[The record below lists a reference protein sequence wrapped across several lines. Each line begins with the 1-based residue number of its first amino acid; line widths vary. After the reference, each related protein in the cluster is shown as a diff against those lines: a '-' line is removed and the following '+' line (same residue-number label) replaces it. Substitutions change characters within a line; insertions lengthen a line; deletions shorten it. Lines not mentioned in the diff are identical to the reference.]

1 MKGELANV
9 RLMRYLISKTRQNV
23 QGVLWTIRRP
33 TYRRALQ
40 INKRP
45 ISIQVRPGFSISSA
59 AIHRLSVPLI
69 GLDLKHSEGG
79 GGFVADGVK
88 EPGNISS
95 VVRLYWMMENV
106 RGSPSLL
113 YFVATV
119 FQENVRIGNVVQKHE
134 RSLRFGADHE

>member
-1 MKGELANV
+1 MKGGLANV
-9 RLMRYLISKTRQNV
+9 RLMRYLISKARQNV

-79 GGFVADGVK
+79 A
-88 EPGNISS
+88 
-95 VVRLYWMMENV
+95 
-106 RGSPSLL
+106 GSWLM
-113 YFVATV
+113 A
-119 FQENVRIGNVVQKHE
+119 
-134 RSLRFGADHE
+134 

>member
-1 MKGELANV
+1 M
-9 RLMRYLISKTRQNV
+9 
-23 QGVLWTIRRP
+23 
-33 TYRRALQ
+33 
-40 INKRP
+40 
-45 ISIQVRPGFSISSA
+45 
-59 AIHRLSVPLI
+59 
-69 GLDLKHSEGG
+69 
-79 GGFVADGVK
+79 ADGVK

-106 RGSPSLL
+106 RGSSSLL